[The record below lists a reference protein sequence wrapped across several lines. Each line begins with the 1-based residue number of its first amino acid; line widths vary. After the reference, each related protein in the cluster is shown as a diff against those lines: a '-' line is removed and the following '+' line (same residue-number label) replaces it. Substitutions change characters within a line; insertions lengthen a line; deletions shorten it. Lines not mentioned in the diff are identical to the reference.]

1 MRAYGLI
8 GYPVDHSLSP
18 HMHNAAFNALGM
30 DCSYAAYNVTSEG
43 LAEGVAMLKEKDFS
57 GFNVTM
63 PLKQSILSY
72 LDSTD
77 ESCEMVGAVNTVDV
91 RGGRWRGYNTDMD
104 GFLQPLRDRGVD
116 MRGARVLVFGAGGGA
131 RAATAGLAKEGVR
144 YIRVCNRSRERGQ
157 NLVSYLAGM
166 GVDAEYSPIPPS
178 VGGGFDIVANLSA
191 VGMYGGLFP
200 VDLSE
205 MPADTVAYDIVY
217 HPMRTDFLTRA
228 GNAGARIVHGW
239 EMLLGQGALSFK
251 VWRGVDGPVEVMK
264 QAILEHI

>member
-18 HMHNAAFNALGM
+18 HMHNAAFDALGM
-30 DCSYAAYNVTSEG
+30 DCNYAVYNVASEG
-43 LAEGVAMLKEKDFS
+43 LAEGVAMLREKDIS

-63 PLKQSILSY
+63 PLKQSIMSY

-104 GFLQPLRDRGVD
+104 GFLRPLQDRGVE
-116 MRGARVLVFGAGGGA
+116 MRGARVLVFGAGAAA
-131 RAATAGLAKEGVR
+131 RAATAGLAKEGVG
-144 YIRVCNRSRERGQ
+144 YIHVCNRSRERGQ
-157 NLVSYLAGM
+157 NLVSYLAGL
-166 GVDAEYSPIPPS
+166 GVEAEYSPIPPS

-191 VGMYGGLFP
+191 IGMDGGSFP
-200 VDLSE
+200 VDLSG
-205 MPADTVAYDIVY
+205 MPSDTVAYDIVY
-217 HPMRTDFLTRA
+217 HPIRTDFLVRA
-228 GNAGARIVHGW
+228 ANAGAVIVRGW

-251 VWRGVDGPVEVMK
+251 VWRGVDAPVEVMK
-264 QAILEHI
+264 QAIMEHV